1 MDNLAQDCAF
11 MAKEMEQSAQKSA
24 GESQGYA
31 LCPEDQRWV
40 EEVYAKLTRKMKAQ
54 AQRIGTMIPYTTR
67 DGKYHDLDMPGGL
80 YFWTNGFWPG
90 MLWQMFH
97 ATGEEVYRTAAQ
109 GIGERFA
116 KGLEHFENYDHD
128 IGFLFLPTAVA
139 EWRETGSQ
147 EARRLGL
154 HAANLLAGRFNM
166 AGNFI
171 RAWNEGI
178 FPGAK
183 LDGRMIIDCMMNI
196 PLLYW
201 ASEETGDPRFK
212 HIAVAHA
219 KTAQQYV
226 VRPDGSCNHM
236 IDFDPETGEFVNN
249 PGGQGFGQG
258 SSWSR
263 GQSWAVYGFALS
275 YRHTGDES
283 FLNTAKQCAHYCIAN
298 MAVNGWLPLV
308 DYRAPAQPVKY
319 DTTAGMITA
328 AGLLEIAEHVGEY
341 EKGLYTQAA
350 IRILKACE
358 EKFANWD
365 PEQDSILS
373 GGTFFYHDPNGQ
385 NTEMPIIYGDY
396 YLIEAILKLT
406 GKELFIW

>member
-40 EEVYAKLTRKMKAQ
+40 EEVYVKLTRKMKAQ

-201 ASEETGDPRFK
+201 ASEETGDPRFR
-212 HIAVAHA
+212 HIAIAHA

-275 YRHTGDES
+275 YRHTGDS
-283 FLNTAKQCAHYCIAN
+283 FHDVMLQ
-298 MAVNGWLPLV
+298 
-308 DYRAPAQPVKY
+308 QPVSNAY
-319 DTTAGMITA
+319 
-328 AGLLEIAEHVGEY
+328 
-341 EKGLYTQAA
+341 
-350 IRILKACE
+350 
-358 EKFANWD
+358 
-365 PEQDSILS
+365 SIS
-373 GGTFFYHDPNGQ
+373 RSN
-385 NTEMPIIYGDY
+385 
-396 YLIEAILKLT
+396 
-406 GKELFIW
+406 